1 MTYRPATLNENIRG
15 KYTATMYN
23 GSDYIMIH
31 DPASHGASPNITFN
45 AVTLLA
51 DDEIPRP
58 NCPLRGDV
66 QQTSLSV

>member
-1 MTYRPATLNENIRG
+1 
-15 KYTATMYN
+15 
-23 GSDYIMIH
+23 MIH
-31 DPASHGASPNITFN
+31 DPALHGASPNITFN

-66 QQTSLSV
+66 QQMSFNV